1 VFVVAAT
8 CIVAG
13 VTLANASG
21 TRSTAYAV
29 LTAHGSVQLISRA
42 VPTANSLVLNGRISA
57 WQAALGNKPSEWLLG
72 RGVGKVGTAAAR
84 ASSAF
89 IPSSGKAQSQS
100 TQAVDSGYFATI
112 ADVGL
117 VGLAVL
123 FALFAR
129 LTLLGTRAA
138 RRDQAAGWVA
148 LAMLASM
155 MLDALTRASFTGFPT
170 AFLGLLI
177 LGVALAAAQA
187 NEPTSAP
194 RGGGVTI

>member
-1 VFVVAAT
+1 
-8 CIVAG
+8 
-13 VTLANASG
+13 
-21 TRSTAYAV
+21 
-29 LTAHGSVQLISRA
+29 
-42 VPTANSLVLNGRISA
+42 
-57 WQAALGNKPSEWLLG
+57 LLG
-72 RGVGKVGTAAAR
+72 A
-84 ASSAF
+84 
-89 IPSSGKAQSQS
+89 
-100 TQAVDSGYFATI
+100 
-112 ADVGL
+112 
-117 VGLAVL
+117 
-123 FALFAR
+123 
-129 LTLLGTRAA
+129 RAA